1 MKYRWMGFAGL
12 ALVFVTVLA
21 AGALESDNPT
31 NRVHQH
37 LTARQPDEGCD
48 CDGSQLCTHLPL
60 VIIDTGGVEVPGEPV
75 GEDGS
80 ILGQN
85 AQEYEYSQVT
95 LAEDGSKT
103 VECQV
108 SVVDGDESNHHPD
121 DEPTLETTARIR
133 IRGNTSRLHDK
144 KGYLL
149 VTTEEDGLTN
159 KDVSMLGM
167 DAHHEWAL
175 HGPYLDK
182 TMIRNYMWYNIAGE
196 IMDYAANV
204 RFCEVILNGEYIG
217 LYVMTETITNG
228 DGCRLD
234 MTLPEDDDQ
243 AVVSY
248 VVRLDRGSSN
258 PLKNIETF
266 TQYSLR
272 TSNVIDIV
280 YPGTGN
286 LTEERIQYIEQDVS
300 DFEKALYSY
309 DYDTEP
315 YAWWDY
321 CDMDSMAD
329 YFIINEFTV
338 NYDVGSRSTYLYKD
352 VRGKYQMVIW
362 DFNAACNNFHD
373 SQFLPQRFQM
383 QYITWFYMLTKDE
396 NFVDLVVQR
405 YRQHRETFLSDEY
418 LMNYIDET
426 IAYLGDAVE
435 RNFQVWG
442 YSFEDYRPLS
452 PDSRNPDNYEEAV
465 ESLKEAIL
473 ERAAWMD
480 YNIESL
486 YQYCHES
493 KVKKFNH

>member
-1 MKYRWMGFAGL
+1 
-12 ALVFVTVLA
+12 
-21 AGALESDNPT
+21 
-31 NRVHQH
+31 
-37 LTARQPDEGCD
+37 
-48 CDGSQLCTHLPL
+48 
-60 VIIDTGGVEVPGEPV
+60 
-75 GEDGS
+75 
-80 ILGQN
+80 
-85 AQEYEYSQVT
+85 
-95 LAEDGSKT
+95 
-103 VECQV
+103 
-108 SVVDGDESNHHPD
+108 
-121 DEPTLETTARIR
+121 
-133 IRGNTSRLHDK
+133 
-144 KGYLL
+144 
-149 VTTEEDGLTN
+149 
-159 KDVSMLGM
+159 MLGM

-309 DYDTEP
+309 DYDTER
-315 YAWWDY
+315 YAWRDY

-329 YFIINEFTV
+329 YFIVNEFTV
-338 NYDVGSRSTYLYKD
+338 NYDVESRSTYL
-352 VRGKYQMVIW
+352 
-362 DFNAACNNFHD
+362 
-373 SQFLPQRFQM
+373 
-383 QYITWFYMLTKDE
+383 
-396 NFVDLVVQR
+396 
-405 YRQHRETFLSDEY
+405 
-418 LMNYIDET
+418 
-426 IAYLGDAVE
+426 
-435 RNFQVWG
+435 
-442 YSFEDYRPLS
+442 
-452 PDSRNPDNYEEAV
+452 
-465 ESLKEAIL
+465 
-473 ERAAWMD
+473 
-480 YNIESL
+480 
-486 YQYCHES
+486 
-493 KVKKFNH
+493 